1 MANAS
6 VDAASITGLM
16 IKWAAG
22 SVNVVAVD
30 DAEARVI
37 ELIETAPRP
46 LSESQQMQW
55 RMVCGMLEIDFGSW
69 LECLLVGRKDLEVRI
84 PRAYASRFG
93 LVSIEGSSGMYQV
106 RGVGCDMMKLKLA
119 SGKIDVD
126 QAVAH
131 NLHIDVASGCVS
143 AVGRFDSSVQAR
155 VASGEAWVL
164 CDGVCPLSI
173 DADIASGSVRVGIPA
188 SSGFLAHV
196 TKASG
201 TFKSGFPLER
211 AGSGY
216 RHGDGSASVSAR
228 LASGTFALDSV
239 G

>member
-6 VDAASITGLM
+6 VEAAGITGLM
-16 IKWAAG
+16 IKWASG

-30 DAEARVI
+30 DAEAHVI

-46 LSESQQMQW
+46 LSESQQMRW
-55 RMVCGMLEIDFGSW
+55 RVVGSILEVEFGSW
-69 LECLLVGRKDLEVRI
+69 FECFLLGRKDLEVRI
-84 PRAYASRFG
+84 PRAYASRFE
-93 LVSIEGSSGMYQV
+93 LVSIEGSSGMYQL
-106 RGVGCDMMKLKLA
+106 RDVGCGMMKLKLA

-126 QAVAH
+126 RAAARD
-131 NLHIDVASGCVS
+131 LRIDVASGCVS
-143 AVGRFDSSVQAR
+143 AVGRFDGSAR
-155 VASGEAWVL
+155 VHVASGEAWVL
-164 CDGVCPLSI
+164 CDSVCPLSI

-188 SSGFLAHV
+188 SSGFLAHI